1 MKVLKIAFTAIVF
14 AVSSSPAQ
22 QMVVAIDKFENK
34 ANAPSQFFDTLRT
47 RITDELINTRKFEVV
62 ERERLASV
70 LSEQKLKA
78 AGMTDAEGGPEEG
91 KLKSAGYVLYG
102 TVLSLGMDGSAA
114 SVGGVDAKKLT
125 AKTEIQLRIASA
137 ETGKIL
143 ASKTI
148 VAVKSQA
155 RMESAGAVT
164 GGINMQEQVIRDSLA
179 DAAKKVTDALMDLS
193 YPAKIMAVGKQD
205 ITVNLTREQ
214 VSDGDVFEAFEMG
227 EELVDPD
234 TKESLGAE
242 EELVGRLSVS
252 RPGVKTSKFIPM
264 EGSELEQFKT
274 GMVVRRVDPEI
285 LKKEAA
291 KAKAGNAQR
300 FEKRF

>member
-1 MKVLKIAFTAIVF
+1 MKVLKITFTAIVL
-14 AVSSSPAQ
+14 AISSSPAQ

-34 ANAPSQFFDTLRT
+34 AKAGSQLFDTLRT
-47 RITDELINTRKFEVV
+47 RITDEIINTRKFEVV

-78 AGMTDAEGGPEEG
+78 AGLTDAEGGPEEG

-102 TVLSLGMDGSAA
+102 TVLSLGIDSSSAA
-114 SVGGVDAKKLT
+114 VGGVEAAKMT

-143 ASKTI
+143 SSKTI
-148 VAVKSQA
+148 VAIKSQA
-155 RMESAGAVT
+155 RMESAGTAT
-164 GGINMQEQVIRDSLA
+164 GGNMPEQVIRDSLA

-205 ITVNLTREQ
+205 ITVNITREQ
-214 VSDGDVFEAFEMG
+214 VSEGDVFEAFETG
-227 EELVDPD
+227 EELFDPD

-252 RPGVKTSKFIPM
+252 RPGAKTSKFIPQ
-264 EGSELEQFKT
+264 EGSDLGQFKP

-291 KAKAGNAQR
+291 KAKAVNTQR